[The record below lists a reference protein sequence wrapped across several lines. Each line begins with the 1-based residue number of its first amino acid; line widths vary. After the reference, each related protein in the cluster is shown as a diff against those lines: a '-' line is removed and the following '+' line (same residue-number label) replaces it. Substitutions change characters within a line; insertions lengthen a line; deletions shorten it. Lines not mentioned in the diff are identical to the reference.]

1 MNFMDYLNVAEV
13 MPKADFT
20 LALTFT
26 DGSKRVYDAKPLLK
40 YKIYQPLN
48 DINFFMQAR
57 ADFGTV
63 VWNDEID
70 IAPENLY
77 HYSKPVSNT

>member
-1 MNFMDYLNVAEV
+1 MEYFSYVKTVIPQKDY
-13 MPKADFT
+13 T
-20 LALTFT
+20 LLLTFENG
-26 DGSKRVYDAKPLLK
+26 DNKVYDAKPLLE
-40 YKIYQPLN
+40 YKIYEPLKN
-48 DINFFMQAR
+48 IGFFMQAR

>member
-1 MNFMDYLNVAEV
+1 MEYFSYVKTVIPQKDY
-13 MPKADFT
+13 T
-20 LALTFT
+20 LLLTFENG
-26 DGSKRVYDAKPLLK
+26 DNKIYDAKPLLE
-40 YKIYQPLN
+40 YKIYEPLKN
-48 DINFFMQAR
+48 IGFFMQAR

>member
-1 MNFMDYLNVAEV
+1 MEYFSYVKTVIPQKDY
-13 MPKADFT
+13 T
-20 LALTFT
+20 LLLTFENG
-26 DGSKRVYDAKPLLK
+26 DNKIYDAKPLLE
-40 YKIYQPLN
+40 YKIYEPLKN
-48 DINFFMQAR
+48 IGFFMQAR

-77 HYSKPVSNT
+77 HYSKPVSNTW